1 MLNNKNIL
9 ITGGTGSFG
18 RAFVRKILAEH
29 PGVRR
34 LVIYSRDE
42 LKQYEMSLEFSPEVH
57 RSLRYFIG
65 DIRDASRLRR
75 AMEGVDI
82 VIHAAALKQVPSCE
96 FHPMQAV
103 RTNVLGAENVMNA
116 AITCGVKRVV
126 VLSTDK
132 AVYPI
137 NAMGISK
144 AMMEKVMVAASRTPL
159 LPLVEHSILQQQ
171 PKLAGKQL
179 QLNID
184 IAADESVMI
193 ADSVL
198 LILLNNLLGNAFEY
212 TVTGHINIA
221 FKQQTLTVED
231 TGVGIDAAIRQ
242 RVFDSGVKGDN
253 SQGMG
258 VGLSLVKRLCDK
270 WHIGYQI
277 NSDSSGTCV
286 RLQFPQQ

>member
-1 MLNNKNIL
+1 LQQAWL
-9 ITGGTGSFG
+9 RVAEFVG
-18 RAFVRKILAEH
+18 REQQFTQDVSHELRT
-29 PGVRR
+29 PVT
-34 LVIYSRDE
+34 VSR
-42 LKQYEMSLEFSPEVH
+42 
-57 RSLRYFIG
+57 G
-65 DIRDASRLRR
+65 
-75 AMEGVDI
+75 
-82 VIHAAALKQVPSCE
+82 
-96 FHPMQAV
+96 
-103 RTNVLGAENVMNA
+103 
-116 AITCGVKRVV
+116 AITLLRHTTLTAQQLQLIERLELGQQQIAQSIETLMLLAREQQ
-126 VLSTDK
+126 
-132 AVYPI
+132 P
-137 NAMGISK
+137 
-144 AMMEKVMVAASRTPL
+144 AASRTPL

-231 TGVGIDAAIRQ
+231 TGSGIDAAIRHN
-242 RVFDSGVKGDN
+242 VFDSGVKGEN

-270 WHIGYQI
+270 WHIGYHIQS
-277 NSDSSGTCV
+277 NSSGTSV
-286 RLQFPQQ
+286 RLQFPPP